1 MHYLHKQAIIN
12 LKTKLTEEGIVMKT
26 SFKTQVLRMG
36 LGSFVDIKWRA
47 KFEIWDST
55 YATLIGRI
63 INLSWKQ
70 S

>member
-1 MHYLHKQAIIN
+1 
-12 LKTKLTEEGIVMKT
+12 MKT
-26 SFKTQVLRMG
+26 RFKARMG
-36 LGSFVDIKWRA
+36 LGSFVDIKWRT